1 MYDAC
6 QAGMITKNIGLLL
19 VLSLFFFGLLG
30 TERAVG
36 FESKLNT
43 ITQKKQLRVGW
54 ANWYPYIYIDKDTN
68 EITGFTSD
76 FYVEMARVLKVEL
89 VWVEDKWA
97 TLVAGLA
104 ADKYDLICN
113 ANKALSRLLVAE
125 YAGPITRTNMRYLV
139 RKEDVGP
146 DKTFQT
152 WKTVDQKGVKIGL
165 AMGTTADKKLTDSI
179 KNAEIVRLPGD
190 PEVILGIRTKK
201 VDVYA
206 TDEMTLILLEKEYPE
221 LTILPG
227 VWSSS
232 EMGLYVPQGDQVLLN
247 WVNWFIWDM
256 KRKGKIQEWLDK
268 YEIQGV
274 SIVPTP

>member
-1 MYDAC
+1 MKFRKSK
-6 QAGMITKNIGLLL
+6 TIGLLF
-19 VLSLFFFGLLG
+19 VLSLFFIGLLG
-30 TERAVG
+30 T
-36 FESKLNT
+36 
-43 ITQKKQLRVGW
+43 RVGW

-68 EITGFTSD
+68 KITGFTSD
-76 FYVEMARVLKVEL
+76 FYVEMARVLKVKL

-104 ADKYDLICN
+104 ADKYDMICN

-139 RKEDVGP
+139 RKENVGP

-152 WKTVDQKGVKIGL
+152 WKDVDQKGVKIGL

-256 KRKGKIQEWLDK
+256 KRNGKIQEWLDK

>member
-1 MYDAC
+1 MPGY
-6 QAGMITKNIGLLL
+6 
-19 VLSLFFFGLLG
+19 
-30 TERAVG
+30 
-36 FESKLNT
+36 
-43 ITQKKQLRVGW
+43 
-54 ANWYPYIYIDKDTN
+54 
-68 EITGFTSD
+68 
-76 FYVEMARVLKVEL
+76 
-89 VWVEDKWA
+89 
-97 TLVAGLA
+97 
-104 ADKYDLICN
+104 
-113 ANKALSRLLVAE
+113 
-125 YAGPITRTNMRYLV
+125 MRYLF

-152 WKTVDQKGVKIGL
+152 WKDVDQKGVKIGL

-256 KRKGKIQEWLDK
+256 KRNGKIQEWLDK